1 MSSSGGDSSSNSTGS
16 QQQQKKEKSR
26 KVFIPVDGSPDSE
39 RAFNWYVSNMKRET
53 DIVRI
58 FHMPEPVS
66 LPLFTL
72 NEGVNTPF
80 KNWEMKL
87 QERLKKVTDLEDHY
101 NYKLTTHRMHHNSSV
116 LISPSDASGK
126 ESLAIEI
133 CQEADKFETD
143 MIVMAST
150 GWGGVKKKLLKGGS
164 VANFVV
170 QMALLPVMLVPTA
183 KNEARMHER
192 RASIR
197 RDSNC
202 SN

>member
-1 MSSSGGDSSSNSTGS
+1 MTDSQST
-16 QQQQKKEKSR
+16 KTR
-26 KVFIPVDGSPDSE
+26 KVFVPVDGSPDSE
-39 RAFNWYVSNMKRET
+39 RAFSWYIANMRRDS
-53 DIVRI
+53 DIVRV
-58 FHMPEPVS
+58 FHIPEPVS

-72 NEGVNTPF
+72 TEGVNTPF
-80 KNWEMKL
+80 KNWESKL
-87 QERLKKVTDLEDHY
+87 QDKLKKVTELEDHY
-101 NYKLTTHRMHHNSSV
+101 NYKLVSCKLASHGSV
-116 LISPSDASGK
+116 LISQNEVTGK
-126 ESLAIEI
+126 ENLAHEI
-133 CQEADKFETD
+133 CQEADKFEAD

-170 QMALLPVMLVPTA
+170 QIALLPVMLVPTA
-183 KNEARMHER
+183 KNEARMQER

>member
-1 MSSSGGDSSSNSTGS
+1 MAELSSSPPSSNDTHLS
-16 QQQQKKEKSR
+16 QGVSR

-39 RAFNWYVSNMKRET
+39 RAFTWYVANMKRDS

-66 LPLFTL
+66 LPLVTL
-72 NEGVNTPF
+72 KEGVNTPF
-80 KNWEMKL
+80 KNWEVKL
-87 QERLKKVTDLEDHY
+87 QERLKKVTELEDHY
-101 NYKLTTHRMHHNSSV
+101 NYKLLNHRIHINSSV
-116 LISPSDASGK
+116 LISQSDVAGK
-126 ESLAIEI
+126 ENLASEI

-183 KNEARMHER
+183 KNEARMQER